1 MIYNLRYNNLL
12 SSKDGSLENIQDNV
26 EKYDIYDIIDYY
38 YILPEAGELFYEGK
52 KYEITEPSLLFKTYT
67 TEKDKAPEIVIVPCA
82 SAINRLIELKEMRH
96 DYQKVRDCGNC
107 EKICCDC
114 CPN

>member
-12 SSKDGSLENIQDNV
+12 SSKDGSLENIQDPI
-26 EKYDIYDIIDYY
+26 EKYDIIDYY
-38 YILPEAGELFYEGK
+38 YILPEAGELSYEGK

-67 TEKDKAPEIVIVPCA
+67 TEKDKAPEIVIIPCA
-82 SAINRLIELKEMRH
+82 SAIKRLIELKEMRNN
-96 DYQKVRDCGNC
+96 YRKSCDCGDC
-107 EKICCDC
+107 EKVCCDC